1 METEMRLKDDE
12 LTRIQRKIKE
22 RREALARGDTVKYTE
37 TTRSDQLL
45 QKATDIKLR
54 YMQQEVDALKL

>member
-37 TTRSDQLL
+37 TTRSD
-45 QKATDIKLR
+45 
-54 YMQQEVDALKL
+54 

>member
-22 RREALARGDTVKYTE
+22 RREALARGDAVKQTE